1 MSAETQLDRRLAAQP
16 ARGSRRWLRLRA
28 RVAWRFLTA
37 RFSSSLTRRIVVLNL
52 GGLVVLVV
60 GFLLLDQFRADLI
73 EARIQSLTIQADI
86 IAAAISASA
95 TGDTDSITIDPDKLL
110 QLAPGESVAPSQ
122 SDEDA
127 TQFSINPALVGPFLR
142 RLVTPTHTRARIYD
156 SDGRLLLDSRSFSAR
171 GAVVRSDL
179 PDASDRSGFADRVIA
194 RLRGIFLTSVAPR
207 ADDPWATNGKT
218 MPEVAGALQG
228 KTQSLVRVNDEGET
242 IVSVGV
248 PIQRMMATRGALQL
262 STQGGDID
270 RVITSARLAQL
281 RFFLVLAVVMLVL
294 SLSLAN
300 TIAEPVR
307 RLADAAERVRRGI
320 RSRQQIPDF
329 TARSDEIG
337 HLSRALRDMTQALYN
352 RLDAIESFAADVAH
366 ELKNPLTSLRSALET
381 LPRVNAGHSRD
392 RLIAVMQHDVRR
404 LDRLISD
411 ISDASRLDAELAR
424 DEAGPVDVA
433 ALLRAV
439 VAMAEDSPRSNGA
452 RVELSVPVRRGRNAS
467 ADYFVLGHDS
477 RLAQVVTNLIDNA
490 CSFSE
495 PGGVVRV
502 ALERAS
508 ARTEPEG
515 EKPFD
520 RVVITVD
527 DDGPGIPPHA
537 LERIFERFYTDRPNQ
552 GFGQNSGLGLSISR
566 QIVEAHGGRIWACNR
581 PAHSAGV
588 RVGRTG
594 TRQSR
599 RAGKARRGRSL
610 CRRTAG
616 VRGMSG
622 AAVAGGA
629 GLHATAVIHG
639 ESGVLILG
647 PSGSGKSALAL
658 ALMARASGAGA
669 FGALI
674 GDDRIYVRKADGRLV
689 ASGAANMAGIIE
701 RRMAGLIEVR
711 HERAAIVQLAVE
723 LSERRGQ
730 WPRMPDDHDGVIVGG
745 VRLPRLALD
754 SGLSVCDQ
762 ALAVEERLAV
772 LAAENSGRIRISL
785 EHCAAVHKN
794 GRPEISPPA

>member
-1 MSAETQLDRRLAAQP
+1 MSAETQVQHPLSAHA
-16 ARGSRRWLRLRA
+16 ARGRLRWLRV
-28 RVAWRFLTA
+28 RVRVVWRFLTA

-73 EARIQSLTIQADI
+73 EARVQSLTIQADI

-110 QLAPGESVAPSQ
+110 QLAPGESVPPSP

-127 TQFSINPALVGPFLR
+127 TQFSINPALVGPFLH
-142 RLVTPTHTRARIYD
+142 RLVTPTRTRARIYD

-171 GAVVRSDL
+171 GAVERSDL
-179 PDASDRSGFADRVIA
+179 PDASERRGFADRIVA
-194 RLRGIFLTSVAPR
+194 RLRSLFLTSTTPR
-207 ADDPWATNGKT
+207 AEDPWATNGQT

-228 KTQSLVRVNDEGET
+228 KTQSLVRVNHVGET

-248 PIQRMMATRGALQL
+248 PIQHMMATRGALLL

-281 RFFLVLAVVMLVL
+281 RFFLVLAIVMLVL

-381 LPRVNAGHSRD
+381 LPKVNGDHSRD
-392 RLIAVMQHDVRR
+392 RLIAIMQHDVRR

-411 ISDASRLDAELAR
+411 ISDASRLDAELTR
-424 DEAGPVDVA
+424 GEAGPVDVA

-439 VAMAEDSPRSNGA
+439 VSMAQDSSRGGA
-452 RVELSVPVRRGRNAS
+452 RVELSIPVRRGKNAN

-477 RLAQVVTNLIDNA
+477 RLAQVVTNLIENA

-495 PGGVVRV
+495 PGGAVRV
-502 ALERAS
+502 ALERTS
-508 ARTEPEG
+508 ARKEPEG
-515 EKPFD
+515 KQFFD
-520 RVVITVD
+520 HVVITVD
-527 DDGPGIPPHA
+527 DDGPGVPPHA
-537 LERIFERFYTDRPNQ
+537 LERIFERFYTDRPSQ

-566 QIVEAHGGRIWACNR
+566 QIVEAHGGLIWACNR
-581 PAHSAGV
+581 PAELASV
-588 RVGRTG
+588 RVGSLERDDG
-594 TRQSR
+594 DEITR
-599 RAGKARRGRSL
+599 
-610 CRRTAG
+610 
-616 VRGMSG
+616 
-622 AAVAGGA
+622 
-629 GLHATAVIHG
+629 H
-639 ESGVLILG
+639 
-647 PSGSGKSALAL
+647 
-658 ALMARASGAGA
+658 GAGA
-669 FGALI
+669 RF
-674 GDDRIYVRKADGRLV
+674 V
-689 ASGAANMAGIIE
+689 
-701 RRMAGLIEVR
+701 
-711 HERAAIVQLAVE
+711 VE
-723 LSERRGQ
+723 L
-730 WPRMPDDHDGVIVGG
+730 
-745 VRLPRLALD
+745 
-754 SGLSVCDQ
+754 
-762 ALAVEERLAV
+762 
-772 LAAENSGRIRISL
+772 
-785 EHCAAVHKN
+785 
-794 GRPEISPPA
+794 PAFSA

>member
-1 MSAETQLDRRLAAQP
+1 M
-16 ARGSRRWLRLRA
+16 
-28 RVAWRFLTA
+28 
-37 RFSSSLTRRIVVLNL
+37 
-52 GGLVVLVV
+52 LVV

-73 EARIQSLTIQADI
+73 EARVQSLTIQADI

-110 QLAPGESVAPSQ
+110 QLAPGESVAPSP

-127 TQFSINPALVGPFLR
+127 TQFSINPALVGPFLH
-142 RLVTPTHTRARIYD
+142 RLVTPTRTRARIYD
-156 SDGRLLLDSRSFSAR
+156 SDGRLLLNSRSFSVR

-179 PDASDRSGFADRVIA
+179 PDASERRGFADRIVA
-194 RLRGIFLTSVAPR
+194 RLRGWFLTSTAPR
-207 ADDPWATNGKT
+207 AEDPWATNGQT

-228 KTQSLVRVNDEGET
+228 KTQSLVRVNHEGET

-248 PIQRMMATRGALQL
+248 PIQHMMATRGALLL

-337 HLSRALRDMTQALYN
+337 HLSRALRDMTRALYS

-392 RLIAVMQHDVRR
+392 RLIAIMQHDVRR

-411 ISDASRLDAELAR
+411 ISDASRLDAELTR
-424 DEAGPVDVA
+424 GEAGPVDVA

-439 VAMAEDSPRSNGA
+439 VSMAQDSPRSGA
-452 RVELSVPVRRGRNAS
+452 RVELSIPVRRGKNAS

-502 ALERAS
+502 ALERTS
-508 ARTEPEG
+508 ARKEPEG
-515 EKPFD
+515 KHFVD
-520 RVVITVD
+520 HVVITVD

-537 LERIFERFYTDRPNQ
+537 LERIFERFYTDRPSQ

-581 PAHSAGV
+581 PAELASARVRVSAGA
-588 RVGRTG
+588 RRFED
-594 TRQSR
+594 SR
-599 RAGKARRGRSL
+599 RQYD
-610 CRRTAG
+610 T
-616 VRGMSG
+616 
-622 AAVAGGA
+622 
-629 GLHATAVIHG
+629 
-639 ESGVLILG
+639 
-647 PSGSGKSALAL
+647 
-658 ALMARASGAGA
+658 ARARALLSNCPCSRHDRRRSSRGDEPPCHGRDPWRKRRFDPWAIGFRQKRAGAGA
-669 FGALI
+669 YGARERH
-674 GDDRIYVRKADGRLV
+674 GRVRRADRGRPHFCQRGSRSPRSLGERPIWP
-689 ASGAANMAGIIE
+689 ASSSAE
-701 RRMAGLIEVR
+701 RRV
-711 HERAAIVQLAVE
+711 
-723 LSERRGQ
+723 
-730 WPRMPDDHDGVIVGG
+730 
-745 VRLPRLALD
+745 
-754 SGLSVCDQ
+754 
-762 ALAVEERLAV
+762 
-772 LAAENSGRIRISL
+772 
-785 EHCAAVHKN
+785 
-794 GRPEISPPA
+794 

>member
-1 MSAETQLDRRLAAQP
+1 MSAETQVQHPLSAHA
-16 ARGSRRWLRLRA
+16 ARGRLRWLRVRA

-73 EARIQSLTIQADI
+73 EARVQSLTIQADI

-110 QLAPGESVAPSQ
+110 QLAPGESVAPSP

-127 TQFSINPALVGPFLR
+127 TQFSINPALVGPFLH
-142 RLVTPTHTRARIYD
+142 RLVTPTRTRARIYD

-171 GAVVRSDL
+171 GVVEHSDL
-179 PDASDRSGFADRVIA
+179 PDASERRGFADRIVA
-194 RLRGIFLTSVAPR
+194 RLRSLFLTSTAPR
-207 ADDPWATNGKT
+207 AEDPWATNGQT

-228 KTQSLVRVNDEGET
+228 KTQSLVRINHTDET

-248 PIQRMMATRGALQL
+248 PIQHMMANRGVLLL

-281 RFFLVLAVVMLVL
+281 RFFLVLAIVMLVL
-294 SLSLAN
+294 SISLAN

-381 LPRVNAGHSRD
+381 LPKVNADHSRD
-392 RLIAVMQHDVRR
+392 RLIAIMQHDVRR

-411 ISDASRLDAELAR
+411 ISDASRLDAELTR
-424 DEAGPVDVA
+424 GEAGPVDVA

-439 VAMAEDSPRSNGA
+439 ASMAEDSSRRGA
-452 RVELSVPVRRGRNAS
+452 RVELSIPIRRGKNAN

-477 RLAQVVTNLIDNA
+477 RLAQVVTNLIENA

-495 PGGVVRV
+495 PGGAVRV
-502 ALERAS
+502 ALERTS
-508 ARTEPEG
+508 ARKEPEG
-515 EKPFD
+515 KQCD
-520 RVVITVD
+520 HVVITVD
-527 DDGPGIPPHA
+527 DDGPGVPPHA
-537 LERIFERFYTDRPNQ
+537 LERIFERFYTDRPSQ

-581 PAHSAGV
+581 PAELANVPLGSPERDDGDEI
-588 RVGRTG
+588 
-594 TRQSR
+594 TR
-599 RAGKARRGRSL
+599 
-610 CRRTAG
+610 
-616 VRGMSG
+616 
-622 AAVAGGA
+622 
-629 GLHATAVIHG
+629 H
-639 ESGVLILG
+639 
-647 PSGSGKSALAL
+647 
-658 ALMARASGAGA
+658 GAGA
-669 FGALI
+669 RF
-674 GDDRIYVRKADGRLV
+674 V
-689 ASGAANMAGIIE
+689 
-701 RRMAGLIEVR
+701 
-711 HERAAIVQLAVE
+711 VE
-723 LSERRGQ
+723 L
-730 WPRMPDDHDGVIVGG
+730 
-745 VRLPRLALD
+745 
-754 SGLSVCDQ
+754 
-762 ALAVEERLAV
+762 
-772 LAAENSGRIRISL
+772 
-785 EHCAAVHKN
+785 
-794 GRPEISPPA
+794 PAFSA

>member
-1 MSAETQLDRRLAAQP
+1 MSAQTQLQHRAQ
-16 ARGSRRWLRLRA
+16 AGRGKLRWLRVRA
-28 RVAWRFLTA
+28 RTASRFLTA

-60 GFLLLDQFRADLI
+60 GFLLVDQFRADLI
-73 EARIQSLTIQADI
+73 AARVQSLTIQADI
-86 IAAAISASA
+86 IAAAVSASA

-110 QLAPGESVAPSQ
+110 QLAPGESVAPSP

-127 TQFSINPALVGPFLR
+127 TQFSINPALVGPFLH
-142 RLVTPTHTRARIYD
+142 RLVTPTRTRARIYD

-179 PDASDRSGFADRVIA
+179 PDASDRLGFADRIVA
-194 RLRGIFLTSVAPR
+194 HLRSLFLTSTAPR
-207 ADDPWATNGKT
+207 AEDPWATNGQT

-228 KTQSLVRVNDEGET
+228 KTQSLVRVNHEGET

-248 PIQRMMATRGALQL
+248 PIQHMMATRGVLQL

-337 HLSRALRDMTQALYN
+337 HLSHALRDMTQALYN

-381 LPRVNAGHSRD
+381 LPRVNVGHSRD

-424 DEAGPVDVA
+424 GEAGPVDVA

-439 VAMAEDSPRSNGA
+439 VSMAQDSSRGGA
-452 RVELSVPVRRGRNAS
+452 RVELSIPVRRGKNAS
-467 ADYFVLGHDS
+467 VDYFVLGHDS

-495 PGGVVRV
+495 PGGIVRV
-502 ALERAS
+502 ALERTS
-508 ARTEPEG
+508 ARKEPEG
-515 EKPFD
+515 KQFVHN
-520 RVVITVD
+520 VVVTVD

-537 LERIFERFYTDRPNQ
+537 LERIFERFYTDRPSQ

-581 PAHSAGV
+581 QAELARVPVGPPGHSDSDETV
-588 RVGRTG
+588 R
-594 TRQSR
+594 
-599 RAGKARRGRSL
+599 
-610 CRRTAG
+610 
-616 VRGMSG
+616 
-622 AAVAGGA
+622 
-629 GLHATAVIHG
+629 H
-639 ESGVLILG
+639 
-647 PSGSGKSALAL
+647 
-658 ALMARASGAGA
+658 GAGA
-669 FGALI
+669 RF
-674 GDDRIYVRKADGRLV
+674 V
-689 ASGAANMAGIIE
+689 
-701 RRMAGLIEVR
+701 
-711 HERAAIVQLAVE
+711 VE
-723 LSERRGQ
+723 L
-730 WPRMPDDHDGVIVGG
+730 
-745 VRLPRLALD
+745 
-754 SGLSVCDQ
+754 
-762 ALAVEERLAV
+762 
-772 LAAENSGRIRISL
+772 
-785 EHCAAVHKN
+785 
-794 GRPEISPPA
+794 PAFST